1 MKTFSVLLFVSAA
14 SLLVGAPPAISDA
27 PVKNFVLK
35 VFTKEGPLSLSVR
48 GSAAR
53 YLGPDL
59 IEVTDMNITTFT
71 TEPAMPTR
79 PETSLLSP
87 EAYFLPNSNK
97 AHGNK
102 SVRIIRDDLEAW
114 GTKWTY
120 DQKEK
125 RISLD
130 QKVRVVF
137 HAELQDILQ

>member
-1 MKTFSVLLFVSAA
+1 VKTLPALLFVSAA
-14 SLLVGAPPAISDA
+14 SLLTAAPPVISDA

-48 GSAAR
+48 GSEAR

-97 AHGNK
+97 AHGDK

-137 HAELQDILQ
+137 HAELKDILQ

>member
-1 MKTFSVLLFVSAA
+1 MKPIRLLLLLSAY
-14 SLLVGAPPAISDA
+14 GALAAAPATISDA

-35 VFTKEGPLSLSVR
+35 VFTKEGPLSLTVR
-48 GSAAR
+48 GSEAR

-59 IEVTDMNITTFT
+59 IQISDMNITTYT

-79 PETSLLSP
+79 PETVLLSP

-97 AHGNK
+97 AHGEK
-102 SVRIIRDDLEAW
+102 SVRVIRDDLEAW

-120 DQKEK
+120 DHKEK

>member
-1 MKTFSVLLFVSAA
+1 MKTLPVLLFVSAA
-14 SLLVGAPPAISDA
+14 SLLPAAPPAISDA

-59 IEVTDMNITTFT
+59 IEITDMNITTFI

-79 PETSLLSP
+79 PEMSLLSP

-97 AHGNK
+97 ARGNK

-137 HAELQDILQ
+137 HAELKDILK

>member
-1 MKTFSVLLFVSAA
+1 VKTILFVLLVSASRLFA
-14 SLLVGAPPAISDA
+14 AAPAISDA

-35 VFTKEGPLSLSVR
+35 VFTKEGPLSLAVR

-59 IEVTDMNITTFT
+59 IEITDMNITTYT
-71 TEPAMPTR
+71 TEPGMPTR
-79 PETSLLSP
+79 AETVLLSP
-87 EAYFLPNSNK
+87 QAYFLPNSNQARGDK
-97 AHGNK
+97 T
-102 SVRIIRDDLEAW
+102 VRIIRDDLEAW

-130 QKVRVVF
+130 GKVRVVF
-137 HAELQDILQ
+137 HAELQDILK